1 MFSRNLSVPDF
12 AKRFFVSRKGRCMKD
27 SERTYNIKGV
37 SIPFHI
43 LTPKSCLTY
52 LYLLFLNAL
61 ISMLHIP
68 EQMGT
73 DQDCYHNRQIVCCRL
88 CIDNAFQSKHMI

>member
-12 AKRFFVSRKGRCMKD
+12 ARRFFVSRKGKSIKD
-27 SERTYNIKGV
+27 SGRTYNRKGV
-37 SIPFHI
+37 SMPFHI
-43 LTPKSCLTY
+43 LTPKSSLTY

-73 DQDCYHNRQIVCCRL
+73 DQDRYHNGQIIRCRL
-88 CIDNAFQSKHMI
+88 HINNAFQSKHMI

>member
-27 SERTYNIKGV
+27 SERTYNRKGV
-37 SIPFHI
+37 SMPFHI

-52 LYLLFLNAL
+52 LYLLCLNTL
-61 ISMLHIP
+61 ISMLHSP

-73 DQDCYHNRQIVCCRL
+73 DQDRYYNGQIIRCRL
-88 CIDNAFQSKHMI
+88 RINNAFQSKHMI

>member
-12 AKRFFVSRKGRCMKD
+12 ARRFFVSRKGKSIKD
-27 SERTYNIKGV
+27 SDRTYNRKGV
-37 SIPFHI
+37 SMPFHI

-61 ISMLHIP
+61 ISMLHVP

-73 DQDCYHNRQIVCCRL
+73 DQDSYHNRQIIRCRL
-88 CIDNAFQSKHMI
+88 CIDNAFQPKHMI

>member
-1 MFSRNLSVPDF
+1 MFSRNLSVPDL
-12 AKRFFVSRKGRCMKD
+12 AYDRKISHKGRCMKD

-52 LYLLFLNAL
+52 LYLLCLNTL
-61 ISMLHIP
+61 ISMLHSP

-73 DQDCYHNRQIVCCRL
+73 DQDRYYNGQIIRCRL
-88 CIDNAFQSKHMI
+88 RINNAFQSKHMI